1 MQASST
7 WSPPTGTLGAIVD
20 EARARA
26 CRLRERTK
34 ELEARVADAPRVPSF
49 GVALQSTAT
58 VAVIAEVKRK
68 SPSKGWIQPKLD
80 AATQAQAYELAG
92 AAAISVLTEPEHFA
106 GSAEDLVAVR
116 SAVRLPVLKKD
127 FHVDPI
133 QLLEA
138 KGLGA
143 SAALLIVRALG
154 PDGLGVMMK
163 AAEDY
168 GLETLV
174 EIRDERELELALH
187 HGADMIG
194 INNRNLETLAIDPS
208 TSERLLKAIP
218 QWVVAVAESG
228 VQSRL
233 DVERVAQAG
242 ANAVLVGSSLS
253 GAANVE
259 DAVRELVGVRRSPR
273 GR

>member
-26 CRLRERTK
+26 RRLRERTE